1 MAQAPL
7 VAITRSNGV
16 ATIRL
21 NRAKKRNALSSAL
34 LTQLVEILS
43 SVADD
48 FPTTRAVVILGDGS
62 SFCAGADIKE
72 FEKWDAASLH
82 RFLELGSE
90 AFSLIDSM
98 PQAVIAGVQGFALGG
113 GLELALACDIRFAD
127 TTARFGLPEVT
138 IGGVPGWGGTV
149 RLQEIIGRGRATYL
163 TLTGEQLDADEAK
176 ALGLVQDVLPPAALE
191 AHCHALAKRL
201 VAMSP
206 TALRLAK
213 HAVAMGSPYN
223 VAGQADVEQYANLAC
238 MLSDERKSSV
248 ESFTGRT

>member
-1 MAQAPL
+1 MTQAPL
-7 VAITRSNGV
+7 VALTRSAGV

-21 NRAKKRNALSSAL
+21 NRATKRNALSTAL
-34 LTQLVEILS
+34 LTELLETLTA
-43 SVADD
+43 VAAD
-48 FPTTRAVVILGDGS
+48 FPATRSAVILGDGPA
-62 SFCAGADIKE
+62 FCAGADIKE

-90 AFSLIDSM
+90 AFSLVSSM
-98 PQAVIAGVQGFALGG
+98 PQVIIAGVQGFALGG
-113 GLELALACDIRFAD
+113 GLELALASDIRFAD
-127 TTARFGLPEVT
+127 TTARFGLPEIT

-163 TLTGEQLDADEAK
+163 TLTGEQIDADEAK
-176 ALGLVQDVLPPAALE
+176 VLGLVQDVVAPGDLE
-191 AHCHALAKRL
+191 GCCHALAERL
-201 VAMSP
+201 AGMSP

-213 HAVAMGSPYN
+213 HAVAMGSPFN
-223 VAGQADVEQYANLAC
+223 VVGQADVEQYANLAC